1 MIPTNEEVA
10 IVFTRSVKRDP
21 SAKSGILTRFQVA
34 AVIGRD
40 LLT

>member
-1 MIPTNEEVA
+1 MIPSPKEVA
-10 IVFTRSVKRDP
+10 TIFTRAVKRDP

-40 LLT
+40 ILL